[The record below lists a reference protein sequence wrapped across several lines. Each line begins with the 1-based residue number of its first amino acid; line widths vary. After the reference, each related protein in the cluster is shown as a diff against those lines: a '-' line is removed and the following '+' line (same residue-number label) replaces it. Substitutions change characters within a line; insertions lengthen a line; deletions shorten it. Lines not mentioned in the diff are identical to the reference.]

1 MKLFLARVVHCP
13 KAVLPFIAAAVLI
26 AGCIPSAPAPEAKPS
41 PEAAQAVPAVP
52 AVPAAPA
59 KPSVTNEVLPPDSD
73 GNQRS
78 SLKIDTTSAPN
89 VSVTVD
95 RMKDGPGFTVH
106 GTFNLSG
113 TIVPTG
119 PGKWKFSGQFSMAEP
134 DFAVGAPEVSSMGTF
149 NPNNTGPAMTTD
161 ASLMMIA
168 IPVSPPAGRAP
179 EGSTPR
185 VIPVSL
191 EMDAPESAQFTVTLT
206 QK

>member
-1 MKLFLARVVHCP
+1 
-13 KAVLPFIAAAVLI
+13 
-26 AGCIPSAPAPEAKPS
+26 
-41 PEAAQAVPAVP
+41 
-52 AVPAAPA
+52 
-59 KPSVTNEVLPPDSD
+59 
-73 GNQRS
+73 
-78 SLKIDTTSAPN
+78 
-89 VSVTVD
+89 
-95 RMKDGPGFTVH
+95 
-106 GTFNLSG
+106 
-113 TIVPTG
+113 
-119 PGKWKFSGQFSMAEP
+119 MAEP